1 MKAVFYNI
9 NNCVSTEE
17 FDMDSNPYHIN
28 DVINLDTTC
37 IKINQDDYTH
47 KVEENIDLT
56 GTFKIVAINH
66 HATSSGAGNN
76 YSNWG
81 TLKIVT
87 DIEPTILFYK
97 SDDGEKHNLIEQIAM
112 EKVREL
118 IKTSGTNN
126 LDVEIQYVTLL

>member
-1 MKAVFYNI
+1 MGQNE
-9 NNCVSTEE
+9 N
-17 FDMDSNPYHIN
+17 
-28 DVINLDTTC
+28 TC
-37 IKINQDDYTH
+37 K
-47 KVEENIDLT
+47 
-56 GTFKIVAINH
+56 VAIEFRF
-66 HATSSGAGNN
+66 TVSSGAGNN

-97 SDDGEKHNLIEQIAM
+97 SDDGVKHNLIEQIAM

-126 LDVEIQYVTLL
+126 LDVEIHYVTLL